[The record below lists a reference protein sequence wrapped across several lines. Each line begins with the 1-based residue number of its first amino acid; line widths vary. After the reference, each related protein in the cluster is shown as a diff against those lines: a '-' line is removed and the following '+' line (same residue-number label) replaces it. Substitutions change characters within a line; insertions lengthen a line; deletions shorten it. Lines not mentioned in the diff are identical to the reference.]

1 MTKLSPFN
9 PTHKDLPEDSGVCKL
24 NNFALFEGSD
34 PMDKP
39 DPGCPEAI
47 ENLEKYNQQLKDE
60 GKKPLNTHFYFLS
73 EIEDVIGGCQNLPC
87 FLKAVAN
94 TKYSNA
100 TLIIDKVCHLSEPLV
115 IPSRF
120 TLAGVGIDGEGQ
132 LIFNNLPD
140 GVSAIGLDQAATNI
154 TIRDLAIGRVGGG
167 VNIGIDVS
175 RANKVFI
182 RDVIITGFFA
192 GIYGSRPGSLALSV
206 YVDRSS
212 IFGNDYNIVMH
223 RNAFHWRIRD
233 CILNQAK
240 CWGLLI
246 FGKDNDPVPPP
257 ENNMVWGNDYLI
269 SGCRFEGSGIGGALL
284 GSHAAM
290 LMNNR
295 FEQNG
300 GVNGIGVKIL
310 PSGTATR
317 MVSNVFSANKVLDE
331 SKEPEWECQPW
342 DKLCW
347 QTKRWGDI
355 ETP

>member
-1 MTKLSPFN
+1 MENPSTFNPILNDLPRDSGICKLS
-9 PTHKDLPEDSGVCKL
+9 
-24 NNFALFEGSD
+24 NFTLFEGSD
-34 PMDKP
+34 TTDVPDTP

-47 ENLEKYNQQLKDE
+47 DQLEKYNQKLKNE

-73 EIEDVIGGCQNLPC
+73 EIEDVIGGCKNLPC

-94 TKYSNA
+94 TNYSNA
-100 TLIIDKVCHLSEPLV
+100 TLIIDKDCNLSEPLV

-120 TLAGVGIDGEGQ
+120 TLAGVGIEGAGR
-132 LIFNNLPD
+132 LIFDNLPD
-140 GVSAIGLDQAATNI
+140 GVSAIRLDKAATNI
-154 TIRDLAIGRVGGG
+154 TIRDLAIGRIGGG

-182 RDVIITGFFA
+182 QDVIITGFFA
-192 GIYGSRPGSLALSV
+192 GIYGSRPGSFALSV
-206 YVDRSS
+206 YVNRSS

-300 GVNGIGVKIL
+300 GVGGVGVKIL
-310 PSGTATR
+310 PSATGTR
-317 MVSNVFSANKVLDE
+317 MVSNVISGNKVLNK
-331 SKEPEWECQPW
+331 SK
-342 DKLCW
+342 KLE
-347 QTKRWGDI
+347 TKRWGDI
-355 ETP
+355 ETA

>member
-9 PTHKDLPEDSGVCKL
+9 PTHQDLPKDSGVCKL
-24 NNFALFEGSD
+24 NKFALFEGPD
-34 PMDKP
+34 LTDITAP
-39 DPGCPEAI
+39 DPGCPKAI
-47 ENLEKYNQQLKDE
+47 EKLDKYNQQLKNQ
-60 GKKPLNTHFYFLS
+60 GKKPLNTHFYFFS
-73 EIEDVIGGCQNLPC
+73 EIEDVIGGCKNLPC

-94 TKYSNA
+94 TNYSNA
-100 TLIIDKVCHLSEPLV
+100 TLIIDKDCNLSEPLV

-120 TLAGVGIDGEGQ
+120 TLAGVGIDGAGR
-132 LIFNNLPD
+132 LIFDNLPD
-140 GVSAIGLDQAATNI
+140 GVSAIRLERSATNI
-154 TIRDLAIGRVGGG
+154 TIRDLSIGRSGGG

-182 RDVIITGFFA
+182 RDIIVTGFFA
-192 GIYGSRPGSLALSV
+192 GIYGSRPNTKAISV
-206 YVDRSS
+206 YIDRCSV
-212 IFGNDYNIVMH
+212 FQNDYNIVMH

-284 GSHAAM
+284 GSDAAM

-300 GVNGIGVKIL
+300 GVGGIGVKIQ
-310 PSGTATR
+310 PSAANTR
-317 MVSNVFSANKVLDE
+317 MVSNVISSNKVLNK
-331 SKEPEWECQPW
+331 SK
-342 DKLCW
+342 KL

-355 ETP
+355 ETT

>member
-9 PTHKDLPEDSGVCKL
+9 PTSKDLPKDSGICKL
-24 NNFALFEGSD
+24 NKFALFEGPD
-34 PMDKP
+34 ITDITDKP

-47 ENLEKYNQQLKDE
+47 DKLEKYNQQLKDE
-60 GKKPLNTHFYFLS
+60 GKKPLNAHFYFLS
-73 EIEDVIGGCQNLPC
+73 EIEDLIGGCQNLPC
-87 FLKAVAN
+87 FLKAIAN

-100 TLIIDKVCHLSEPLV
+100 TLIIDKVCHLSEPLI

-120 TLAGVGIDGEGQ
+120 TLAGVGIDGEGK
-132 LIFNNLPD
+132 LEFDNLPD
-140 GVSAIGLDQAATNI
+140 GVSAICLDKAATNI

-182 RDVIITGFFA
+182 RDVIVTGFFA
-192 GIYGSRPGSLALSV
+192 GIYGSRPGWLALSV

-257 ENNMVWGNDYLI
+257 ENNMGWGNDYLI

-300 GVNGIGVKIL
+300 GVGGVGVKIQ
-310 PSGTATR
+310 PSATGTR
-317 MVSNVFSANKVLDE
+317 MVSNVISGNQVLDT
-331 SKEPEWECQPW
+331 SKKSETQ
-342 DKLCW
+342 
-347 QTKRWGDI
+347 RWGDI
-355 ETP
+355 ETA

>member
-9 PTHKDLPEDSGVCKL
+9 PPYKELPLDSGICKL
-24 NNFALFEGSD
+24 NKFALFEGPD
-34 PMDKP
+34 ITDITDKP
-39 DPGCPEAI
+39 DSGCPEAI
-47 ENLEKYNQQLKDE
+47 EKLEKYNQQLKDE

-87 FLKAVAN
+87 FLKAVAH

-100 TLIIDKVCHLSEPLV
+100 TLIIDKDCNLSEPLV

-120 TLAGVGIDGEGQ
+120 TLAGVGIDGAGR
-132 LIFNNLPD
+132 LIFDNLPD
-140 GVSAIGLDQAATNI
+140 GVSAIRLERSATNI
-154 TIRDLAIGRVGGG
+154 TIRDLSIGRIGGG

-182 RDVIITGFFA
+182 RDVIVTGFFA
-192 GIYGSRPGSLALSV
+192 GIYGSRPNTKAISV
-206 YVDRSS
+206 YIDRCSV
-212 IFGNDYNIVMH
+212 FQNDYNIVMH

-257 ENNMVWGNDYLI
+257 EDNKAWGNDYLI

-284 GSHAAM
+284 GSDAAM

-300 GVNGIGVKIL
+300 GVGGIGVKIQ
-310 PSGTATR
+310 PSAANTR
-317 MVSNVFSANKVLDE
+317 MVSNVISSNKVLNK
-331 SKEPEWECQPW
+331 SK
-342 DKLCW
+342 KL

-355 ETP
+355 ETT

>member
-9 PTHKDLPEDSGVCKL
+9 PSYKDLPLESGICKL
-24 NNFALFEGSD
+24 NQFALFEGPD
-34 PMDKP
+34 ITDITDKP
-39 DPGCPEAI
+39 DPGCLEAI
-47 ENLEKYNQQLKDE
+47 DQLEKYNQQLKNE
-60 GKKPLNTHFYFLS
+60 GKKPLNTHYYFLS
-73 EIEDVIGGCQNLPC
+73 EIEDVIGGCKNLPY

-94 TKYSNA
+94 TNYSNA
-100 TLIIDKVCHLSEPLV
+100 TLIIDKDCNLSEPLV

-120 TLAGVGIDGEGQ
+120 TLAGVGIDGAGR
-132 LIFNNLPD
+132 LIFDNLPD
-140 GVSAIGLDQAATNI
+140 GVSAISLDKAATNI
-154 TIRDLAIGRVGGG
+154 TIRDLAIGRIGGG

-182 RDVIITGFFA
+182 RDVIVTGFFA
-192 GIYGSRPGSLALSV
+192 GIYGSRPGWLALSV

-300 GVNGIGVKIL
+300 GVGGVGVKIQ
-310 PSGTATR
+310 PSATGTR
-317 MVSNVFSANKVLDE
+317 MVSNVISGNQVLDTSE
-331 SKEPEWECQPW
+331 NSETQ
-342 DKLCW
+342 
-347 QTKRWGDI
+347 RWGDL
-355 ETP
+355 ETA